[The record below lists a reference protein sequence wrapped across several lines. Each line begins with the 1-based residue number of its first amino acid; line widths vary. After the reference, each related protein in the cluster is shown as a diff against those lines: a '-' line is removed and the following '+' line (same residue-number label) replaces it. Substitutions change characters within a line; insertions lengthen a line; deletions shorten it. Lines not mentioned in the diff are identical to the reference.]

1 MRLLLA
7 LGRGVPRRF
16 CLVLAFCLTTIAARG
31 SVVFN
36 WPGSPG
42 WTAGTPGPGVTASQ
56 QFTSVNPNDINVD
69 VNNNGANVTGA
80 TFQTNYPQISA
91 NPLTGGLTGVN
102 ALQLYVSAEA
112 TVASYIRTTVTF
124 ATPVINLSFQIWD
137 VDAVAGQFA
146 DKIWNI
152 HALAQGGGTVG
163 ATSVTSAT
171 PGCNSISGSGL
182 ATVVLGTANAA
193 NNTNQGTIDIT
204 FSGPITQFSFDWS
217 NNDAGLGAQAIGL
230 GPLTYDVVPEYD
242 PALSAGAACLTA
254 MLGERVRRRRRSE
267 VRDPSRTGVTP
278 ASGTRL
284 RVSEEKS

>member
-7 LGRGVPRRF
+7 PRRVVSRSF
-16 CLVLAFCLTTIAARG
+16 CLALAFCLTAVAAKG

-36 WPGSPG
+36 WPGAG
-42 WTAGTPGPGVTASQ
+42 WTAGSPGPGVTASQ
-56 QFTSVNPNDINVD
+56 QFTSVNPNDITVD
-69 VNNNGANVTGA
+69 VNNNGANASGA
-80 TFQTNYPQISA
+80 TWQANYPQISA

-102 ALQLYVSAEA
+102 ALQLYVVSEA
-112 TVASYIRTTVTF
+112 NTSSYIRTTVTF

-152 HALAQGGGTVG
+152 QALAQGGGTVG

-171 PGCNSISGSGL
+171 AGYNTISGSGL

-204 FSGPITQFSFDWS
+204 FSGPITQFSFDWA

-242 PALSAGAACLTA
+242 PVFGVVAACLTA
-254 MLGERVRRRRRSE
+254 ILGEKLRRRKSEPDRVRWDVKAE
-267 VRDPSRTGVTP
+267 G
-278 ASGTRL
+278 
-284 RVSEEKS
+284 

>member
-7 LGRGVPRRF
+7 LNWGVTRRL
-16 CLVLAFCLTTIAARG
+16 CLMLALCSIAVAAKG

-36 WPGSPG
+36 WPGSG
-42 WTAGTPGPGVTASQ
+42 WTAGTPGPGTTASQ
-56 QFTSVNPNDINVD
+56 QFTSVNPNDITVD
-69 VNNNGANVTGA
+69 VNNNGANASGA
-80 TFQTNYPQISA
+80 TWQANYPQISA

-102 ALQLYVSAEA
+102 ALQLYVVSEA
-112 TVASYIRTTVTF
+112 NTSSYIRTTVTF

-152 HALAQGGGTVG
+152 QALAQGGGTVG

-171 PGCNSISGSGL
+171 AGYNTISGSGL

-242 PALSAGAACLTA
+242 PVFGAVAACLTA
-254 MLGERVRRRRRSE
+254 ILGEKLRRRKSEPDRVRWDVKAE
-267 VRDPSRTGVTP
+267 G
-278 ASGTRL
+278 
-284 RVSEEKS
+284 